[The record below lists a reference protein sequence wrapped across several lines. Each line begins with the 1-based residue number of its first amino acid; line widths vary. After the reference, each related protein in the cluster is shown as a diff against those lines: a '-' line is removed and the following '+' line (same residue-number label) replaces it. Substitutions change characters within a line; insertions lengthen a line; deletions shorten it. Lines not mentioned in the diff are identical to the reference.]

1 MNATNNV
8 NRLGAIAR
16 TNVYDPD
23 KNGGLLAVQE
33 ALARKVVTELSRF
46 DNLYYELCNEPYF
59 GGVTPQWQQLIC
71 EAIVQTEQGLGKR
84 HLISRNIACST
95 TWITRSRWGMRTAVS
110 SFRPPSPAGAG
121 RRLRRELRF
130 LSEFMRRFDLAR
142 LRPQAGLVGGVCRP
156 ALPPGLWTNPGRTT
170 LSTCAARRD
179 WPGTAILLP
188 LNMARG
194 KWCSKPH
201 CPRDTTAPSGLTRR
215 TAAASAT
222 SNGPIPAVW
231 RAFPLRPLR
240 RTWCWH
246 FAKGESRNWES
257 RKLKSASD
265 RFVAE
270 GRLGEN
276 LGWKRPGAPGLPIA
290 LGLRVP

>member
-121 RRLRRELRF
+121 RSSGANCGF
-130 LSEFMRRFDLAR
+130 LASSCADSIWLASGPKR
-142 LRPQAGLVGGVCRP
+142 VWWGGCAGRPYRPGFGPTRAGLHYLPAQRAAIGRERQSSCR
-156 ALPPGLWTNPGRTT
+156 
-170 LSTCAARRD
+170 
-179 WPGTAILLP
+179 
-188 LNMARG
+188 
-194 KWCSKPH
+194 
-201 CPRDTTAPSGLTRR
+201 
-215 TAAASAT
+215 
-222 SNGPIPAVW
+222 
-231 RAFPLRPLR
+231 
-240 RTWCWH
+240 
-246 FAKGESRNWES
+246 
-257 RKLKSASD
+257 
-265 RFVAE
+265 
-270 GRLGEN
+270 
-276 LGWKRPGAPGLPIA
+276 
-290 LGLRVP
+290 